1 MAILADQIEVY
12 IKNLLASSQTGIIEL
27 KRTDL
32 AEMFLCVPSQINY
45 VLSTRFNTQQGYI
58 VESRRGGGGYLR
70 IIKLSMNNDA
80 EFQRLLAAA
89 EGQQVS
95 RQTGE
100 ILLQRLVDEE
110 FISLREGLIIK
121 AMIDDNVL
129 KVADANSDLLR
140 GNLLNALL
148 VTLMRENFT

>member
-12 IKNLLASSQTGIIEL
+12 IKNLLALSQTGIIEL

-32 AEMFLCVPSQINY
+32 AETFLCVPSQINY
-45 VLSTRFNTQQGYI
+45 VLSTRFNTQQGYV

-80 EFQRLLAAA
+80 EFQRLLTAAN
-89 EGQQVS
+89 GQKVS

-100 ILLQRLVDEE
+100 ILLDRLVDEE
-110 FISLREGLIIK
+110 FISMRESLIIK
-121 AMIDDNVL
+121 AMIDDSVL
-129 KVADANSDLLR
+129 KVADNNSELLR

-148 VTLMRENFT
+148 VTLMRENFS

>member
-1 MAILADQIEVY
+1 MAILADQIEAY
-12 IKNLLASSQTGIIEL
+12 IKNLLALSQTGIIEL
-27 KRTDL
+27 KRNDL
-32 AEMFLCVPSQINY
+32 AETFLCVPSQINY

-80 EFQRLLAAA
+80 EFQRLLTAAD
-89 EGQQVS
+89 GQQVS

-100 ILLQRLVDEE
+100 ILLDRLVDEE
-110 FISLREGLIIK
+110 FISMRESLIIK
-121 AMIDDNVL
+121 AMIDDSVL
-129 KVADANSDLLR
+129 KVADNNSELLR

-148 VTLMRENFT
+148 ITLMRENF